1 MIALPDHWCI
11 SSCHLCISSI
21 TCEFKCIRSL
31 YAARISCCLIKW
43 CDGQRCSC
51 ADITAPLSEFS
62 LPSRLQNLRAVRVS
76 HSFSQKIA
84 RISRRVEQILSE
96 AHETAFLCCLLVC
109 PETRT
114 IRRGSLGPSPGG
126 CRSRGCVVYRPIVES
141 GPAEQNH
148 IVDIDGYLE
157 GHTIRDNGLPVPS
170 P

>member
-84 RISRRVEQILSE
+84 RISRRVEQILSRGTRNCI
-96 AHETAFLCCLLVC
+96 HSTAKPI
-109 PETRT
+109 PEPYADDRAW
-114 IRRGSLGPSPGG
+114 IRWHSFHDSKKAGTLPSASNDE
-126 CRSRGCVVYRPIVES
+126 R
-141 GPAEQNH
+141 
-148 IVDIDGYLE
+148 
-157 GHTIRDNGLPVPS
+157 NG
-170 P
+170 